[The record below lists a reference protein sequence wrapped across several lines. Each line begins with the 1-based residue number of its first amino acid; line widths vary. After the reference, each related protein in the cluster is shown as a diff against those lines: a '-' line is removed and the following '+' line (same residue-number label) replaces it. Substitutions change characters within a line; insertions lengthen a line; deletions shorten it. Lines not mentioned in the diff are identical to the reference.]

1 MKNVNKNIF
10 LNSLAFCTTL
20 GWLIRNDKIELEATK
35 TISDD
40 FRMEQGRDIGERARS
55 NFPDGFLVTDWNVA
69 NAVKET
75 MDLMKNPDVKTIFEA
90 TFLVDRFVAKV
101 DILKR
106 TGKAWQIVEVKS
118 SVNDKPELI
127 DDMAYTYMVVSKC
140 NVPVSGI
147 SLMLVSRDYRLG
159 MGNDKLFTEID
170 HTNDV
175 QEKAALFETVRQQ
188 IEMETSSEN
197 KPTPTLRFKCKDCVI
212 FDKCVGLGV
221 NNHVFEIPRLSESKF
236 TNLTGEG
243 FVSINDIS
251 DGFDLTPNQSIV
263 RSCVKTGK
271 EFIAKDLKEKLSS
284 IKFPAYYLDFE
295 TVQTTIPLYADIAPY
310 TQLPT
315 QYSIH
320 KCSATG
326 KVTDHLEY
334 LSDPTRDCRRELAEH
349 LIKDLSGNGSIIVY
363 SSFEKVRINNLAAMY
378 QDIAKELES
387 LVPRLVDLNAII
399 AKCFYHPEFHGSTS
413 IKVTLPVLV
422 PNLLYDDLVIRD
434 GDTAVTTF
442 AYMALGRLTGD
453 EAELAKKNLL
463 KYCERDTLAMVAVH
477 EQLAKYT

>member
-10 LNSLAFCTTL
+10 LNSLALCTTL

-118 SVNDKPELI
+118 NVNDKPELI

-159 MGNDKLFTEID
+159 MGDDELFTEID

-197 KPTPTLRFKCKDCVI
+197 KPTPALRFKCKGCVI

-236 TNLTGEG
+236 TNLIGEG

-271 EFIAKDLKEKLSS
+271 EFIA
-284 IKFPAYYLDFE
+284 
-295 TVQTTIPLYADIAPY
+295 
-310 TQLPT
+310 
-315 QYSIH
+315 
-320 KCSATG
+320 
-326 KVTDHLEY
+326 
-334 LSDPTRDCRRELAEH
+334 RR
-349 LIKDLSGNGSIIVY
+349 S
-363 SSFEKVRINNLAAMY
+363 
-378 QDIAKELES
+378 
-387 LVPRLVDLNAII
+387 
-399 AKCFYHPEFHGSTS
+399 
-413 IKVTLPVLV
+413 
-422 PNLLYDDLVIRD
+422 
-434 GDTAVTTF
+434 
-442 AYMALGRLTGD
+442 
-453 EAELAKKNLL
+453 
-463 KYCERDTLAMVAVH
+463 
-477 EQLAKYT
+477 